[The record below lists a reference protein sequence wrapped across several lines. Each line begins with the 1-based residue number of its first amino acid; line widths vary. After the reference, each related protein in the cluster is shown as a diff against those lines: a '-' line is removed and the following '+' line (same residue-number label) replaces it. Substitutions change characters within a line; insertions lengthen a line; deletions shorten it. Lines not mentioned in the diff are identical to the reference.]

1 VKVIYEP
8 KGPALEYAKL
18 ALNIYKGCTHG
29 CVYCYNNGRY
39 SKKGEFFKSARPRQ
53 NLMSGLV
60 ADCADLQELGD
71 DCPEIQLT
79 FLGDAYQPMEKF
91 LGLTRMAIQTIMLA
105 ELPFTIL
112 TKSALIDRDFLFF
125 KSYPKFR
132 AGFSFT
138 TIDPIEAKE
147 WEPGCG
153 YVRDRAAVL
162 QKFKSYGIKTWVSL
176 EPVMSVESTIRV
188 IRELNKFVDFF
199 WVGALQHMKP
209 PAPINLVEAH
219 RQIMEVLEYYH
230 SNYRFKHSFTGL

>member
-1 VKVIYEP
+1 M
-8 KGPALEYAKL
+8 
-18 ALNIYKGCTHG
+18 ALNIYKGCVHR

-39 SKKGEFFKSARPRQ
+39 SKKGEFFKSARPRK
-53 NLMSGLV
+53 NLSSNLIR
-60 ADCADLQELGD
+60 DCSELQAWGV
-71 DCPEIQLT
+71 CPEIQLT
-79 FLGDAYQPMEKF
+79 FLGDAYQPMEKH
-91 LGLTRMAIQTIMLA
+91 LGFTQSAIQMLISA

-112 TKSALIDRDFLFF
+112 TKSSLIDRDFLLF

-138 TIDPIEAKE
+138 TIDPIEARE

-162 QKFKSYGIKTWVSL
+162 QKFKSHGIKTWVSL

-188 IRELNKFVDFF
+188 IRELNKWVDFF
-199 WVGALQHMKP
+199 WVGALQHMQP
-209 PAPINLVEAH
+209 PTPINLIEAH

-230 SNYRFKHSFTGL
+230 SNYRFKRSFTDA